1 MHIFAHLRTKTNTNY
16 VNINVN
22 INQSVMRHSIYIDRR
37 MKRKGGEYPLK
48 VSLTYGGKQLL
59 VNTGIVLA
67 PECWDAAACRVVRHP
82 LEGRL
87 NVRLGQLRVEVDAA
101 LMDMG
106 PGLDPAEVKRRLER
120 LVRGEDPEGTKDKP
134 RLLECMRRFAD
145 THTHKRT
152 REGYHATVRR
162 ILSFDAQAES
172 LALEDVTAE
181 WLIRFEA
188 HMSLTAKSAN
198 SRSYHLRNIR
208 AVLNDAITRGL
219 ITEYAFRRFR
229 IKSQPTEHRALPVED
244 VREILR
250 IEVLPHERQW
260 RDMFVLMILLCG
272 IAPVDLVH
280 LQEIRGG
287 RVTFRRSK
295 TGEPVSIKVEPEAM
309 AIIEWYR
316 GKGQLL
322 DILDRY
328 KDYNEWVRRMDRN
341 LKTLGGVTME
351 PRVTRDRKTRMVAVK
366 RKRWPKLSAYWARHT
381 WGSIAYS
388 LGVSIDVIG
397 QAMGHSQRRVTEI
410 YIARDNRRV
419 DEANRKVIDWVLYG
433 RR

>member
-1 MHIFAHLRTKTNTNY
+1 
-16 VNINVN
+16 
-22 INQSVMRHSIYIDRR
+22 
-37 MKRKGGEYPLK
+37 MKRKSGEYPLK
-48 VSLTYGGKQLL
+48 VSLSYGGRQLL
-59 VNTGIVLA
+59 VNTGISVA
-67 PECWDAAACRVVRHP
+67 PECWDARSCRVVRHP
-82 LEGRL
+82 LEGRM
-87 NVRLGQLRVEVDAA
+87 NVRLGQLRVEVDGA

-106 PGLDPAEVKRRLER
+106 PGLDPSEVKCRLER
-120 LVRGEDPEGTKDKP
+120 LVRGEDPVAGEPKLL
-134 RLLECMRRFAD
+134 LLECMRRFAG
-145 THTHKRT
+145 THPHKRT
-152 REGYHATVRR
+152 CEGYLSTVRR
-162 ILSFDAQAES
+162 ILSFDAGAES
-172 LALEDVTAE
+172 LALEDVTPE
-181 WLIRFEA
+181 WLMRFESFMA
-188 HMSLTAKSAN
+188 TTARSAN

-219 ITEYAFRRFR
+219 ITEYAFRRFH

-250 IEVLPHERQW
+250 MEVLPYERQW
-260 RDMFVLMILLCG
+260 RDMFVLMFLLCG
-272 IAPVDLVH
+272 IAPVDLVR
-280 LQEIRGG
+280 LQEVRGG

-295 TGEPVSIKVEPEAM
+295 TGEPVSIRVEPEAA

-351 PRVTRDRKTRMVAVK
+351 PRVTRDGKTRMVAVK
-366 RKRWPKLSAYWARHT
+366 RKRWPRLSAYWARHT
-381 WGSIAYS
+381 WASIAYS

-410 YIARDNRRV
+410 YIAKDRSRV
-419 DEANRKVIDWVLYG
+419 DEANRRVIDWVLYG